1 MTYYILAAQT
11 IYFKYYFNK
20 SSFRRS
26 FETSGSL
33 APRQSIK
40 VLACLICPRHNNQ
53 CKTQWELQ
61 ATLTLRVRLAWNKQV
76 KSTSIAVST
85 RVRLSGSV
93 GSNNLTTAS
102 SMQHRLISLQQ
113 TRIFFCQLKT
123 KVWKGGLVETPH
135 HLHAEQISEG
145 IPPAR
150 ELLAQDCNSSS
161 AKKCH
166 GSN

>member
-1 MTYYILAAQT
+1 MHGT
-11 IYFKYYFNK
+11 KK
-20 SSFRRS
+20 
-26 FETSGSL
+26 
-33 APRQSIK
+33 
-40 VLACLICPRHNNQ
+40 
-53 CKTQWELQ
+53 
-61 ATLTLRVRLAWNKQV
+61 V

-113 TRIFFCQLKT
+113 TRIFFCRLKT
-123 KVWKGGLVETPH
+123 KVWRGGLVATPH
-135 HLHAEQISEG
+135 NLHAEQVSEG

-150 ELLAQDCNSSS
+150 ELLAQDCNSSY

-166 GSN
+166 GSKLSDKQITDNRNCPIRSLEGLTPGKFRSNDHNHKKGKKNSLSKSKRLEKLKRTVRLE

>member
-1 MTYYILAAQT
+1 MPI
-11 IYFKYYFNK
+11 N
-20 SSFRRS
+20 RD
-26 FETSGSL
+26 
-33 APRQSIK
+33 
-40 VLACLICPRHNNQ
+40 
-53 CKTQWELQ
+53 QWELGAKTKHQ
-61 ATLTLRVRLAWNKQV
+61 SIGVFNLSATQQPVQDSVGASGYAYTSSTTCMEQV

-113 TRIFFCQLKT
+113 TRIFFCRLKT

-135 HLHAEQISEG
+135 NLHAEQVSEG

-161 AKKCH
+161 AKKCR
-166 GSN
+166 